1 MTRQWHPV
9 FAHLLRPVVEGHY
22 EVRTNVPVGDAPREA
37 DIVLL
42 RRTSRGR
49 PPFTGLWRG
58 LTMWNVLEYKGPTV
72 SARVAD
78 IDLLVELGLGIHRRL
93 NEERERQGQPPLG
106 AGEVSFWY
114 LANHLG
120 RRFLRDCQGPLG
132 PLEEHGRGVWRCR
145 VLGRVV
151 FLVSGADL
159 PVEEDTLPLHV
170 LAREPQETER
180 EVAEFVVQR
189 PKLWEEYAGWLG
201 MLHAN
206 AFAEVEAMA
215 KTKGGRLDFEIEP
228 LIRVFGIEQVV
239 DKLGPARLA
248 EQLKKKRFLSQL
260 SPETCR
266 ELIELLR
273 QQAESTTEPPPQ

>member
-1 MTRQWHPV
+1 MKKQWHPV

-49 PPFTGLWRG
+49 LPFAGLWRD

-72 SARVAD
+72 SARVGD
-78 IDLLVELGLGIHRRL
+78 LDLLIELGLGIHRRL
-93 NEERERQGQPPLG
+93 NEERQQQREPPLG
-106 AGEVSFWY
+106 ATDVAFWY

-120 RRFLRDCQGPLG
+120 KRFRRDGREPLG

-145 VLGRVV
+145 VLGRML

-170 LAREPQETER
+170 LARESPETER
-180 EVAEFVVQR
+180 QVAQFVVQR
-189 PKLWEEYAGWLG
+189 PALWQDMPRGWRCTTRSLSRGSLAWHGPGSTSSSLIWTHSSSTSAG
-201 MLHAN
+201 
-206 AFAEVEAMA
+206 
-215 KTKGGRLDFEIEP
+215 
-228 LIRVFGIEQVV
+228 IR
-239 DKLGPARLA
+239 
-248 EQLKKKRFLSQL
+248 
-260 SPETCR
+260 
-266 ELIELLR
+266 
-273 QQAESTTEPPPQ
+273 